1 MTVGDDTRRLDTG
14 VSSTDSVTTPA
25 AELDCRIEEYDDR
38 AECTLFPVDVSE
50 DDLVTTWVTAAN
62 DDAFV
67 DLETV
72 R

>member
-1 MTVGDDTRRLDTG
+1 MPADENSRRFDTG
-14 VSSTDSVTTPA
+14 TASTNWTAVSAS
-25 AELDCRIEEYDDR
+25 ELDCRIEEYGDR
-38 AECTLFPVDVSE
+38 AECTLFPVDASA

-67 DLETV
+67 DLEAV

>member
-1 MTVGDDTRRLDTG
+1 MTVGDDPRRSDTATA
-14 VSSTDSVTTPA
+14 STNSVTFVETK
-25 AELDCRIEEYDDR
+25 LDCRIEEYDDR
-38 AECTLFPVDVSE
+38 AECTLFPADVSE